1 MKARTIKRLR
11 KVISKVG
18 YYEKRLESI
27 SDLLEYWHHFYTFK
41 CDDFFVGYE
50 KAEYNKRIYKANSLR
65 LQSKYEW
72 YCKKT
77 IDDKKIHYTNKLLW
91 QN

>member
-11 KVISKVG
+11 KIISKKG
-18 YYEKRLESI
+18 YYEKRLKRI
-27 SDLLEYWHHFYTFK
+27 SDLLEYWHNFHTFK
-41 CDDFFVGYE
+41 CDSFFVGYE
-50 KAEYNKRIYKANSLR
+50 KAEYNIRIYRANALR

-77 IDDKKIHYTNKLLW
+77 IDDKKIHYTNELLW
-91 QN
+91 